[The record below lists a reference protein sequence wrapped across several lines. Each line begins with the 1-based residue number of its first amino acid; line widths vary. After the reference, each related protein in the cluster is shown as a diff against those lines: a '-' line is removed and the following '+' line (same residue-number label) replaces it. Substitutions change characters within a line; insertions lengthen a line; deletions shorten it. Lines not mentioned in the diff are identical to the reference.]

1 MMHKEKFFRKRREE
15 KMKRGFFGLAVGLCI
30 CSSMVF
36 GQIVTNTNQSAQ
48 YMRML
53 ARNASTDI
61 DAVYYNPAG
70 LVRMEDGWHFSLS
83 NQTIFQE
90 KTVTNAFPL
99 LNQAK
104 YVGDVTVPIFP
115 NFYAAY
121 KTGDLVFS
129 LGFGPNSGGGSADF
143 KNGLPS
149 FEIPISQL
157 PMMMSGLGL
166 PTTAYDAGIA
176 FSGTSVFYGLQLN
189 VSYALSD
196 IISAAGGIRYIS
208 ANNTYE
214 GGIQGIMFNPY
225 HPYANPNADMVPA
238 YQFFNSIGLSNYAA
252 MVADKQVEVKQ
263 TGSGVTPLLGINFNF
278 SPNFNIGIRYEF
290 QTKLELENQTTVDD
304 TGMFPDGNVFRNDI
318 PAIFSIGAEYVLTR
332 ELRAFVSYNLFF
344 EKQADLNG
352 AEELIDSNTYDLA
365 FALEYMLSDTVAV
378 SGGVMLTRPGVS
390 DEYQSDFSHEI
401 SANTLGFGSRI
412 SITPR
417 VDLDLGVLYVMYD
430 ETGRNFTFPGIG
442 DVEESYTRSTWG
454 FSFGIGYH

>member
-1 MMHKEKFFRKRREE
+1 
-15 KMKRGFFGLAVGLCI
+15 MKKSTFLAVLVLLSQLVFAGGLL
-30 CSSMVF
+30 
-36 GQIVTNTNQSAQ
+36 TNGNQSAQ
-48 YMRML
+48 YIRMMS
-53 ARNASTDI
+53 RNASLGI

-214 GGIQGIMFNPY
+214 GYFPRGIN
-225 HPYANPNADMVPA
+225 DSS
-238 YQFFNSIGLSNYAA
+238 SIGILS
-252 MVADKQVEVKQ
+252 MLPVAG
-263 TGSGVTPLLGINFNF
+263 TLLGKKEVTEFLIP
-278 SPNFNIGIRYEF
+278 SQIRMGGEG
-290 QTKLELENQTTVDD
+290 EMENRMHLRNNCTIWQLTLNKP
-304 TGMFPDGNVFRNDI
+304 GM
-318 PAIFSIGAEYVLTR
+318 
-332 ELRAFVSYNLFF
+332 
-344 EKQADLNG
+344 
-352 AEELIDSNTYDLA
+352 
-365 FALEYMLSDTVAV
+365 
-378 SGGVMLTRPGVS
+378 
-390 DEYQSDFSHEI
+390 
-401 SANTLGFGSRI
+401 
-412 SITPR
+412 
-417 VDLDLGVLYVMYD
+417 
-430 ETGRNFTFPGIG
+430 
-442 DVEESYTRSTWG
+442 
-454 FSFGIGYH
+454 